1 MGYYPSARVFYG
13 IKLNISDF
21 PDKVERLMEESDWE
35 TGISQYLLEETGHA
49 IDAEGWVSENDL
61 PGHTGIRVLDLDKD
75 GLFLTID
82 ETYFAQTT
90 YGIEKINL
98 APVGM
103 EEVLR
108 LENFARLLGTDVKLG
123 DWYLRANYS

>member
-13 IKLNISDF
+13 IELNASDF
-21 PDKVERLMEESDWE
+21 PDKVERLMEETDWE

-49 IDAEGWVSENDL
+49 IESEGWLGEEEL
-61 PGHTGIRVLDLDKD
+61 PEKTGIRVLDLDKD
-75 GLFLTID
+75 GLFLAID

-90 YGIEKINL
+90 YGIEKIDL

-103 EEVLR
+103 EEVLK

-123 DWYLRANYS
+123 HWYLRANFS